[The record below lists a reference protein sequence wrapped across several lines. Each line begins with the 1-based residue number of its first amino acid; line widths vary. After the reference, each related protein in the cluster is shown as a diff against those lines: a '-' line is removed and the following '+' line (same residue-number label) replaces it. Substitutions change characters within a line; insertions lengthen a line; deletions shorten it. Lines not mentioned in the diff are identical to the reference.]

1 MTIPSNIRLRKKDGI
16 YRVSGQICND
26 TYTGTS
32 DGSYVSFPIEPK
44 FLHLVKPGHVIKDA
58 QYQHYFIEN
67 DQSLWPPHVNSQQ
80 ALKARKDLSAV
91 DSKVTVRDVLERY
104 SKILQFAS
112 CLQMPRL
119 LYGSKESANST
130 STASIGFHDKDF
142 VTLKYQWHS
151 QKENF
156 DTNKYQKT
164 MIDVSR
170 VPMNH
175 LEDKQAH
182 NIHRPLVYFCR
193 ADTPRYSTSLLRV
206 VSRILA
212 YCAAILQTHI
222 STECWFNLYVSP
234 RIII

>member
-1 MTIPSNIRLRKKDGI
+1 MHPLLKNDGI

-32 DGSYVSFPIEPK
+32 DGRSHVSFPIEPK

-67 DQSLWPPHVNSQQ
+67 NQLLWPPHVNSQQ
-80 ALKARKDLSAV
+80 ALKAHEDLSAV

-104 SKILQFAS
+104 SKILQFGS

-130 STASIGFHDKDF
+130 SMAPIGFHDKDF

-151 QKENF
+151 QKGNF
-156 DTNKYQKT
+156 DTNKFKYQKT

-212 YCAAILQTHI
+212 YCADITI
-222 STECWFNLYVSP
+222 SY
-234 RIII
+234 IH